1 MLGGGSDGAHNAPD
15 YGEKQANFMQFA
27 GKERAQSLHVV
38 YREAA
43 VTRRAAR
50 PAACRHRRR
59 HRSSG
64 DAGSR
69 PSRLRG
75 AAPRGHR
82 GRAAAPAPRTARRC
96 PSEARPSRSCRC
108 RRRRRRWWAA
118 SRSCRCGRRLR
129 GVRARLRGGRLGR
142 PGRARRGVAAAR
154 VGLALLRERERAA
167 DLFLRVRVV
176 ENVRRKLRDR
186 LGVAVERIDLP
197 DPPVVVPVGDHLVGA
212 ALRLR
217 HAPACFPPS
226 TPSRV
231 R

>member
-1 MLGGGSDGAHNAPD
+1 
-15 YGEKQANFMQFA
+15 MQFA
-27 GKERAQSLHVV
+27 GKERAQSLHGV

-43 VTRRAAR
+43 VTRRVAR

-69 PSRLRG
+69 RIRRRA
-75 AAPRGHR
+75 AAPQGPR
-82 GRAAAPAPRTARRC
+82 GRAGAPAPRTARRC
-96 PSEARPSRSCRC
+96 PSETRPSRSCRC
-108 RRRRRRWWAA
+108 PWSSACVGV
-118 SRSCRCGRRLR
+118 SSCLCRRRLR
-129 GVRARLRGGRLGR
+129 CSCSARAVVPVRSSR
-142 PGRARRGVAAAR
+142 RARRGVAAAR

-186 LGVAVERIDLP
+186 LGVAVERIDLA
-197 DPPVVVPVGDHLVGA
+197 DPAVVVPIGDHLIGA
-212 ALRLR
+212 ASSPSPW
-217 HAPACFPPS
+217 PACFPPS